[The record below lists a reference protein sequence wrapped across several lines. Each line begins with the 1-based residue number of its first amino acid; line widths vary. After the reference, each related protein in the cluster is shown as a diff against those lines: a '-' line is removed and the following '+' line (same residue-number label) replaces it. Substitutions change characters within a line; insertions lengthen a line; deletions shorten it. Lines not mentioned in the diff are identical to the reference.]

1 MYAYINT
8 YLYYVYSRVYVCV
21 LLEYIYIYILAS
33 HHKYANNGSA
43 CRISRARYCDF
54 VIPWDTLVLE
64 LPYQTKYIPMYSYIA
79 SLEHISI

>member
-33 HHKYANNGSA
+33 HHKYANNGSVEYQG
-43 CRISRARYCDF
+43 RATVILRYHG
-54 VIPWDTLVLE
+54 IP
-64 LPYQTKYIPMYSYIA
+64 
-79 SLEHISI
+79 